1 MKSNSELRS
10 SKLSRIKILTD
21 SSAQLTPEEIEKYD
35 ITVVPLSVTVGG
47 NTYLD
52 GIEISRQEFVKKMS
66 ESAELPKTSQPS
78 IGRLV
83 DTINDL
89 TSDGSEV
96 IGIFLAKVLS
106 GTIDAARQA
115 VKLTGKSD
123 QVHIVDSELT
133 DRAEGLQVLEAARD
147 AEKGKSISEIID
159 HLEKIKKTQRLRLMI
174 VNLENVVKGGRL
186 GPISGKI
193 ANMLNIR
200 IELQMPNGE
209 LKVAKKG
216 RGKKFMMAFDQRVL
230 DDIEANKEKIKEVG
244 ISYVSL
250 DGVPQKLLDFAQK
263 IKDINSKI
271 DVLVRE
277 TSPIIATHAGMDA
290 YAILYYTE

>member
-1 MKSNSELRS
+1 M
-10 SKLSRIKILTD
+10 SRIKILTD

-147 AEKGKSISEIID
+147 AEKGKSISEIMD

-174 VNLENVVKGGRL
+174 VNLENVIKGGRL